1 MFINVKPLDDLIN
14 IGKNRKKTKKHEN
27 FGQSNILTNV
37 IKSSKQSKPKF
48 HSYFPL
54 NIIDENS
61 MNEGN
66 IRTKLTFDED
76 VTMKQRKN
84 FTFEKEVSN
93 TESENLK
100 NYIINITLSKANNVP
115 VDEYRSLYTK
125 IVREDYSSSI
135 ITSLLSEEEE
145 NLNFLSSHNITE
157 KMRTRMVDWMIEV
170 LTNYHC
176 EENTF
181 FEAVNIMD
189 RYFGSVKKK
198 LQPEELHLIGVT
210 SMFMASKYHDIYPLR
225 IKTVQEKI
233 AHGKLSSEEIIE
245 KEEEIEKLLNYSIGK
260 PSIWDFINCFIEEI
274 FICDLNNHFV
284 TNETLLNNYY
294 INGNQQN
301 VLNKEIFNSLYTKN
315 MINLLKYVCI
325 YLGKMNY
332 HNYNLSQKKPSL
344 LAASVI
350 FVAIKICEQIN
361 KEEYI
366 NDYLTNSLIRLT
378 GQNENDIIML
388 AQKILY
394 DAQNFEVLYS
404 GLENL
409 KKVHFNAIIELKNTK

>member
-1 MFINVKPLDDLIN
+1 MSVNVKLLNVPIN
-14 IGKNRKKTKKHEN
+14 IGKNRINSKNSEN
-27 FGQSNILTNV
+27 FYQSNIITNV
-37 IKSSKQSKPKF
+37 VKSSKHPKPKF
-48 HSYFPL
+48 QKNFPL
-54 NIIDENS
+54 NMIDENS
-61 MNEGN
+61 MNESN

-76 VTMKQRKN
+76 VIMNPRKIL
-84 FTFEKEVSN
+84 TPEKEVSYI
-93 TESENLK
+93 ESENLK
-100 NYIINITLSKANNVP
+100 NYIINVSLSKANNFP
-115 VDEYRSLYTK
+115 VDEYRSLFTK
-125 IVREDYSSSI
+125 IVREDYSNAI

-145 NLNFLSSHNITE
+145 NLNFLSNHNITE
-157 KMRTRMVDWMIEV
+157 KMRTRMIDWMIEV
-170 LTNYHC
+170 LSNYHC

-189 RYFGSVKKK
+189 RYFRLAKKK

-233 AHGKLSSEEIIE
+233 AHSKLSSEEIRG

-274 FICDLNNHFV
+274 FICDLNKHFV

-294 INGNQQN
+294 INENQQN
-301 VLNKEIFNSLYTKN
+301 FLNKEIFNTLYTKN

-366 NDYLTNSLIRLT
+366 NDYLTNSLMELT
-378 GQNENDIIML
+378 GQNENDIIIL

-409 KKVHFNAIIELKNTK
+409 KKVHFTAIIELKNTK